1 MQYMI
6 IQQNLLKCKPI
17 IAICCSFSS
26 AFMTSKTTSGTI
38 KHGKKPNQKVDKLPI
53 LVIFFLSSHGP
64 VQDRMT
70 PSGQFLH

>member
-17 IAICCSFSS
+17 IAMCCSFSS
-26 AFMTSKTTSGTI
+26 AFMTCQTTSGTR
-38 KHGKKPNQKVDKLPI
+38 KKGKKPNQKVDKLPI
-53 LVIFFLSSHGP
+53 LVIFSLSSHVP

-70 PSGQFLH
+70 PSGRFLH